1 MGSMVGA
8 LVGGLQCQFLG
19 RKKSLIID
27 NVVVFIG
34 LVGLTFSYSFPALLF
49 FRFILGFS
57 VASLFVNVPSYT
69 GEICQ
74 PKVRSLTGS
83 FIMFCNSGGMCTM
96 MVIGATVKWRTA
108 LLVISAFPVLV
119 ILLLIIFV
127 PESPIWL
134 VMNNK
139 VDAAKASLVRLRGNM
154 LVVESELTRIQ
165 ASLKNTKRTIT

>member
-1 MGSMVGA
+1 
-8 LVGGLQCQFLG
+8 
-19 RKKSLIID
+19 
-27 NVVVFIG
+27 
-34 LVGLTFSYSFPALLF
+34 
-49 FRFILGFS
+49 
-57 VASLFVNVPSYT
+57 
-69 GEICQ
+69 
-74 PKVRSLTGS
+74 
-83 FIMFCNSGGMCTM
+83 M

-154 LVVESELTRIQ
+154 LVVESELARIQ
-165 ASLKNTKRTIT
+165 ASLKIQKEEWLIYHSYCSRGCS